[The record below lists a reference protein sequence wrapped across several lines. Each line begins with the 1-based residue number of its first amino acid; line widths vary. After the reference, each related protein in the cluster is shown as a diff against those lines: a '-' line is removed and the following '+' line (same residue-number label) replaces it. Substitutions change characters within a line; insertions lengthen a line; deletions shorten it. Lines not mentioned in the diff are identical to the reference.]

1 MGRRPQH
8 KEKPVEEKTYTKVPE
23 VMWKLSSLSTTEML
37 LLISLYRCHQNHIKT
52 SRKSLARQSRLSL
65 TTVNKGLSRLESLG
79 FISKETHKDEDGCNL
94 PSTFTINEEAITLA
108 CKG

>member
-1 MGRRPQH
+1 VGRRLQH
-8 KEKPVEEKTYTKVPE
+8 KEKQVEEKPYTMVPE
-23 VMWKLSSLSTTEML
+23 DMWGLSSLNTTEML
-37 LLISLYRCHQNHIKT
+37 LLISLYRCHQNQIKT

-79 FISKETHKDEDGCNL
+79 FISKEIHKDEYGCNL